1 MDVITI
7 ILIVSVV
14 LVIALIA
21 GYLYFV
27 KVKKKMEQLVIEQQQ
42 SKGTLW
48 NILNSQILELNK
60 EGKYDAAIKVAE
72 DGVRVAKRT
81 FGENDPRYA
90 GAITNLA
97 AMYKTYG
104 NFEEAEKFYLEAK
117 SIFEAKMGKDN
128 PTMASVL
135 NNLADLYSTQRM
147 FEKAEP
153 FYNEA
158 VRLLEGANDY
168 INLSTVLEN
177 MAVMYRNTG
186 RELLA
191 KEAERKIKHLKQ

>member
-1 MDVITI
+1 MDIIII
-7 ILIVSVV
+7 ILIVLAV
-14 LVIALIA
+14 LVAALIA

-27 KVKKKMEQLVIEQQQ
+27 KVKKKMEKLVIEQQQ
-42 SKGTLW
+42 SKSTLW
-48 NILNSQILELNK
+48 NILNSQVLELNK

-81 FGENDPRYA
+81 FGEKDPRYA

-97 AMYKTYG
+97 ALYKTHG

-117 SIFEAKMGKDN
+117 SIFEAKMGKNN

-135 NNLADLYSTQRM
+135 NNLADLYSTQGI

-153 FYNEA
+153 FYDEA
-158 VRLLEGANDY
+158 VRLLENANDY
-168 INLSTVLEN
+168 INLSVVLEN

-186 RELLA
+186 REQLA
-191 KEAERKIKHLKQ
+191 KETERKVKHLKQ